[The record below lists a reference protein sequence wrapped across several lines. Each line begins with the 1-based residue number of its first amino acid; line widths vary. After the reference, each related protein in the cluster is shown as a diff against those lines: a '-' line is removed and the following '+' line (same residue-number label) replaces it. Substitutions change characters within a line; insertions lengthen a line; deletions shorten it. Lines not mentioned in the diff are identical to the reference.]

1 MEKDLDWHLKKAGRW
16 WWYGRRGC
24 TRREASPCVLPCRWH
39 ITCRWEAYISVTQ
52 YYIFRSNCMPS
63 CARAVDKETLSQ
75 CETTPDRRKRCCK
88 EWSKDAWSDQ
98 PWKGN
103 PREVRIV
110 GIPAAKTLE
119 QELAS
124 QGKLTSTMITWF
136 ERHWVESGL
145 VGGDGGDH
153 LQPPLCSAESH
164 QNPFP
169 TKAWEVFVKILQR
182 ALNRTRLLKID
193 LFRKASCSFFLTFR
207 EAGFPVNA
215 SRLKLIEN
223 IKW

>member
-1 MEKDLDWHLKKAGRW
+1 MAEGGARGGKHLQMCCPA
-16 WWYGRRGC
+16 
-24 TRREASPCVLPCRWH
+24 VWH

-75 CETTPDRRKRCCK
+75 CETRPDRRKHRCK
-88 EWSKDAWSDQ
+88 EWSKDVWSDQ
-98 PWKGN
+98 PWKGD

-169 TKAWEVFVKILQR
+169 TKAWHVFVNTLQC
-182 ALNRTRLLKID
+182 ALISVLWTGSNFWTYTFSGSLL
-193 LFRKASCSFFLTFR
+193 APFFSLL
-207 EAGFPVNA
+207 EKQVFP
-215 SRLKLIEN
+215 
-223 IKW
+223 